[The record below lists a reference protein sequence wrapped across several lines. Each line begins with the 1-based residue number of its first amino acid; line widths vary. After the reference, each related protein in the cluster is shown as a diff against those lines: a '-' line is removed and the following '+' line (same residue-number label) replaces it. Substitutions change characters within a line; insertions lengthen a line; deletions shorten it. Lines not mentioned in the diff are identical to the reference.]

1 MANPMKRGS
10 SRAPIFA
17 LAMGLIVA
25 LAGCSNTSNERA
37 LQAQQA
43 LIGMPKAQLLSCAGV
58 PDRSRVEA
66 GAEYFTYENERV
78 YGGSGATVGVFGGSG
93 HVGTGFSVPLAT
105 QLQSE
110 YCEATFTLV
119 DGRVVELVYNTSRGG
134 RYAECARIVETCL
147 MSANVPPPQ

>member
-1 MANPMKRGS
+1 MTKGMTFGRFRSGFFVRS
-10 SRAPIFA
+10 LGLTLA
-17 LAMGLIVA
+17 LAA
-25 LAGCSNTSNERA
+25 CSSASNERA

-43 LIGMPKAQLLSCAGV
+43 LVGMPKAQLLSCAGV

-66 GAEYFTYENERV
+66 SAEYFTYENERV

-93 HVGTGFSVPLAT
+93 HVGTGLSVPLAT

-119 DGRVVELVYNTSRGG
+119 DGRVVELTYNTSRGG
-134 RYAECARIVETCL
+134 RYAECASIVETCL
-147 MSANVPPPQ
+147 VSANVPPPQ